1 MPWETSIT
9 VEDTTYPVR
18 FNTESEPTQAD
29 IDEAVAMIMQ
39 QRSTPA
45 AEPAADQPGRLG
57 SFASSVGRGA
67 LSVIPGTVGGVGY
80 ALGSDTLTGA
90 ADTIEG
96 GINRMLPVNPG
107 YQDEFLMKGGQAFG
121 QALGM
126 VGTGGLLGAAGKGL
140 ALSRGLA
147 QGAAAAKGAD
157 LAKNVLLGTG
167 IAQGIR
173 GGGQEAEKYGL
184 QGGSAYA
191 RALLGGAIEGASER
205 YLFGMGTELAPVKKF
220 LGDAA
225 EKGVGGI
232 VKAAGTEAGEEAA
245 AQIGGNVATSI
256 LAPYGV
262 QTPGAFEG
270 AGEAALLGGIA
281 GGTIGGI
288 NALIQPSPTIEGE
301 VMVPP
306 AGTEPPVTAAQEP
319 EDDFGLAAFQQEIE
333 QIVQN
338 PDPIVPLQQTINQAA
353 VTSVTA
359 NANLLPATAAV
370 IESGGL
376 APAPTPVAAQPAPA
390 PQPTREEQLA
400 QLINKARLRQSAN
413 ERADMEQQLAQVE
426 DEGVLADVFAEER
439 RKAVQ
444 REDFL
449 RRQRDLEDERQRLAD
464 QGILEDVFAEER
476 QKAISREQS
485 KPEPSKDFQTGET
498 SDLLPEGYSIKHEL
512 KNGKHIV
519 SVFDSSGNRVGTG
532 RFVEKG
538 DNIKYEPGGILY
550 VEPEHRR
557 RGIASAIYAK
567 AEEKTG
573 KKLLPSANLT
583 GQGAAFEANRKLT
596 REQPEPEPPVVEETT
611 PPEQPIPAVE
621 EAPAAKITSEEVP
634 NVENVIDEPG
644 AAEVGSG
651 MEETEFV
658 PMPGVLP
665 GGDKPIPTAPKA
677 AYEKALSILR
687 SKTDNISLIDM
698 QRVHAGVAAGLT
710 PEEAVNS
717 NLKESGAH
725 EAARTAVATGIKE
738 GRIEPG
744 IEAQKEYDRVYTET
758 LKPQTQPA
766 AEKQAA
772 ETPGK
777 KGRALPTFSPTPKEP
792 FKPSAERFT
801 QFYVDE
807 GIPEATAAK
816 NGAKLMQVVETG
828 EWSDILRPDNV
839 KSRAIWETWTGKK
852 LPKGLAASKAAVAE
866 FVAEY
871 RAENFTT
878 PASEL
883 SDTELD
889 AEILRLAEQ
898 GMKPSASQTLKD
910 RALELSKEFQLRQET
925 GKAKAEDSSIKT
937 RRAAIARKALAF
949 TGGRGTVGNL
959 AGDSFAQMRA
969 DLLSEI
975 TGTKVAKAKAGIN
988 ALMKAFYQEFGIA
1001 SDTEAG
1007 MQKKLAQALQ
1017 EAVAPTTAPA
1027 PQAEQP
1033 APQRDTSKLE
1043 QMTPEER
1050 GRFGHQEV
1058 IELAKQDYELA
1069 KTGQTW
1075 GYSGGQNYKSKAA
1088 AVKDTKEQLDK
1099 ASNPTESDIKRG
1111 ASDHY
1116 GEVNK
1121 ALADQKPV
1129 SKAAVDAYGITL
1141 PEGYVAE
1148 GDLYVYRPGGE
1159 VKAAP
1164 APTEGLVSA
1173 WTRGARERL
1182 KYDPEAKSAVEE
1194 FLGEKLTEDEIVA
1207 FVVSSADTLNAKEKG
1222 ALAQDVF
1229 SAIKQEGYA
1238 ADLIRAEWEKKK
1250 QTVPQKAVAEK
1261 EPKEAPAPAPTSEN
1275 LEEKKR
1281 TRLGKLLG
1289 DANRK
1294 EGSPSR
1300 IEMLDEARALWKT
1313 EKEYRYNGLI
1323 RLRDDI
1329 TTLIQSSL
1337 GTDTVNSKKIAEALI
1352 EGRPNLADK
1361 IASLAPVKQA
1371 EMTNAGAY
1379 PSTLTGFGYERGG
1392 RGVYTHPN
1400 APSKEFG
1407 STNATISTPEGYQ
1420 ATRKRVAKKIGGQTN
1435 IGGMLDPVLLK
1446 DIIAIGAFYL
1456 EGGAR
1461 SFASFS
1467 AKMIEDLGEGVRKYI
1482 QPAYDELRKRT
1493 DIDTTGMDPVEGME
1507 TAPVAE
1513 APTAPAKVEAE
1524 APKAAPA
1531 QAAPKPAT
1539 ESFPTEISLTE
1550 QPERSQAPVVP
1561 PDNKPVGFSNAEMDA
1576 EAARIVGRELVRP
1589 VQEAISDEALWAQAT
1604 AEFKRD
1610 SDSGRR
1616 LVSSLVSKPRVV
1628 SSKEQAMIGME
1639 LVRRKNALNEAATK
1653 FLTSPEG
1660 DVGAKSE
1667 YETAQRE
1674 YDDAM
1679 YANSIAGS
1687 DVGRALRFR
1696 RLMANLDM
1704 ELESMLS
1711 NLKAVGN
1718 KAELSKEQVAEVT
1731 KISEESKTNSEKI
1744 DALRKKAESSET
1756 TTDAEYLEVVRKA
1769 AFEEGRQAAKKE
1781 IEEQA
1786 KADAAKVAEM
1796 QKRKAEYLAA
1806 KKEAAK
1812 TPNKWEEIR
1821 AAARARNAELRSN
1834 LYSDVVLVKAASMAV
1849 NDVIIGATYIAEG
1862 VTKFTDWVSKMR
1874 SEGINLTDDEMQQL
1888 FKESKAFDAG
1898 EGLPASE
1905 APLKTRKTK
1914 APAIDKVKAI
1924 AADEEQLDSRTVY
1937 NLVVEKMKTRI
1948 EDNPALEKVEM
1959 SEADLTNIISEVT
1972 EDVQEFFPGITER
1985 EIRDLFSGY
1994 GIILKPSSAD
2004 IAKQMRQLTA
2014 LGRLQSAIEDA
2025 EAKRAPLKS
2034 GPQRDKATQAIRL
2047 QQKKLARE
2055 LRMMG
2060 REYEAGE
2067 EQLRSPLDAIKARL
2081 RNQIDDLAFEINTRK
2096 KIARR
2101 PATDYDPE
2109 AKELADLRD
2118 ELKRISDFINA
2129 PAGPTFAELVQD
2141 EKDKLDKR
2149 IGDLEKALENPQLM
2163 SKPDRQLYT
2172 QELQVK
2178 RDKRDALNGQLRKL
2192 RKIEA
2197 DKSRTQEDIDKAA
2210 VESVK
2215 ESIKELQRK
2224 IDEKDFARPERRTPT
2239 ETAEYLALV
2248 AQKEALQDQIKA
2260 KRLEL
2265 FGRQGMSDEQRIKM
2279 ATAAI
2284 DKSIE
2289 RMQKM
2294 LTSGNYD
2301 TPKRVSKTPET
2312 PELAQKREDRKAL
2325 RKRILE
2331 LKKLK
2336 REAEI
2341 DPIAK
2346 QIATDKKRIQTRM
2359 KKLKERMDKGDFSKP
2374 AKREKPT
2381 DPELLELLAKEEKLK
2396 ERWGEMLLNHK
2407 LSQRS
2412 RAKRYWDNVFD
2423 LFSMGRFLKA
2433 STDLSA
2439 IANQGNFALFSH
2451 PVLSMRQLGGM
2462 WKAMQSDT
2470 NQKIINAKIR
2480 ELPEYKSG
2488 EMKRAGLYLSLD
2500 AGPNDPL
2507 QRQEEAMASRWV
2519 DKIPKR
2525 YGGGILRATSR
2536 AYTTYLDLIRVATYL
2551 SLKNNLVEGG
2561 WFMQP
2566 QETTPERLQSVANL
2580 INNGTGRGS
2589 LGSGRFGA
2597 GMSQAA
2603 PFLNTF
2609 LFAPRFGVSRFAMAL
2624 GIPLWTASKGTKVLI
2639 AKEYTKYIAGL
2650 TTAMILYSMF
2660 QDEDDKEM
2668 EFDPTSSDFGKVLFN
2683 NQRLDIMGGFQQPLV
2698 FLLRLLFGEYKNS
2711 KGQIKPLREGDR
2723 PLNLFRDVP
2732 RTDKPKFTD
2741 RSGAVVVGDF
2751 LRYKLSPTASLLLN
2765 SIQGKTPV
2773 GERTDFMS
2781 EVLTL
2786 PVPLITGQV
2795 AETLEAQQDD
2805 PFMAA
2810 LLTGS
2815 GIIGFRTS
2823 NQDPKEDRDKAKTTW
2838 EQLID
2843 YTKQYS
2849 GVK

>member
-1 MPWETSIT
+1 ME
-9 VEDTTYPVR
+9 EL
-18 FNTESEPTQAD
+18 NTPDESEYATYRQDPNNVGAQA
-29 IDEAVAMIMQ
+29 A
-39 QRSTPA
+39 
-45 AEPAADQPGRLG
+45 
-57 SFASSVGRGA
+57 
-67 LSVIPGTVGGVGY
+67 
-80 ALGSDTLTGA
+80 
-90 ADTIEG
+90 
-96 GINRMLPVNPG
+96 
-107 YQDEFLMKGGQAFG
+107 
-121 QALGM
+121 
-126 VGTGGLLGAAGKGL
+126 
-140 ALSRGLA
+140 
-147 QGAAAAKGAD
+147 
-157 LAKNVLLGTG
+157 
-167 IAQGIR
+167 
-173 GGGQEAEKYGL
+173 YGL
-184 QGGSAYA
+184 IVKGKVIDWFTSEFEA
-191 RALLGGAIEGASER
+191 RAATLKYNRELEER
-205 YLFGMGTELAPVKKF
+205 T
-220 LGDAA
+220 
-225 EKGVGGI
+225 
-232 VKAAGTEAGEEAA
+232 
-245 AQIGGNVATSI
+245 
-256 LAPYGV
+256 
-262 QTPGAFEG
+262 
-270 AGEAALLGGIA
+270 GEAA
-281 GGTIGGI
+281 
-288 NALIQPSPTIEGE
+288 
-301 VMVPP
+301 
-306 AGTEPPVTAAQEP
+306 
-319 EDDFGLAAFQQEIE
+319 
-333 QIVQN
+333 
-338 PDPIVPLQQTINQAA
+338 
-353 VTSVTA
+353 
-359 NANLLPATAAV
+359 
-370 IESGGL
+370 
-376 APAPTPVAAQPAPA
+376 
-390 PQPTREEQLA
+390 
-400 QLINKARLRQSAN
+400 K
-413 ERADMEQQLAQVE
+413 
-426 DEGVLADVFAEER
+426 
-439 RKAVQ
+439 
-444 REDFL
+444 
-449 RRQRDLEDERQRLAD
+449 
-464 QGILEDVFAEER
+464 
-476 QKAISREQS
+476 
-485 KPEPSKDFQTGET
+485 T
-498 SDLLPEGYSIKHEL
+498 SDAKRRAYQEL
-512 KNGKHIV
+512 N
-519 SVFDSSGNRVGTG
+519 
-532 RFVEKG
+532 
-538 DNIKYEPGGILY
+538 
-550 VEPEHRR
+550 
-557 RGIASAIYAK
+557 
-567 AEEKTG
+567 
-573 KKLLPSANLT
+573 
-583 GQGAAFEANRKLT
+583 
-596 REQPEPEPPVVEETT
+596 PP
-611 PPEQPIPAVE
+611 
-621 EAPAAKITSEEVP
+621 
-634 NVENVIDEPG
+634 
-644 AAEVGSG
+644 
-651 MEETEFV
+651 
-658 PMPGVLP
+658 
-665 GGDKPIPTAPKA
+665 PK
-677 AYEKALSILR
+677 
-687 SKTDNISLIDM
+687 
-698 QRVHAGVAAGLT
+698 
-710 PEEAVNS
+710 
-717 NLKESGAH
+717 
-725 EAARTAVATGIKE
+725 
-738 GRIEPG
+738 
-744 IEAQKEYDRVYTET
+744 
-758 LKPQTQPA
+758 TQPA
-766 AEKQAA
+766 AEKQVEVGSGMEKPQKTRLDLLLDAVERTGKETTIEITDANRDNLTRIIDVAEKRGLQASTDGRFILIRPAAKNQPAAEKPAA

-777 KGRALPTFSPTPKEP
+777 K
-792 FKPSAERFT
+792 
-801 QFYVDE
+801 
-807 GIPEATAAK
+807 
-816 NGAKLMQVVETG
+816 
-828 EWSDILRPDNV
+828 
-839 KSRAIWETWTGKK
+839 KSRAPKK
-852 LPKGLAASKAAVAE
+852 Q
-866 FVAEY
+866 
-871 RAENFTT
+871 
-878 PASEL
+878 
-883 SDTELD
+883 D
-889 AEILRLAEQ
+889 
-898 GMKPSASQTLKD
+898 
-910 RALELSKEFQLRQET
+910 
-925 GKAKAEDSSIKT
+925 
-937 RRAAIARKALAF
+937 
-949 TGGRGTVGNL
+949 
-959 AGDSFAQMRA
+959 
-969 DLLSEI
+969 
-975 TGTKVAKAKAGIN
+975 
-988 ALMKAFYQEFGIA
+988 
-1001 SDTEAG
+1001 
-1007 MQKKLAQALQ
+1007 
-1017 EAVAPTTAPA
+1017 APA

-1033 APQRDTSKLE
+1033 APQRDTSKPE
-1043 QMTPEER
+1043 QMTPEEFERMR
-1050 GRFGHQEV
+1050 GGINAIIDESAMPPKSEV
-1058 IELAKQDYELA
+1058 QKKAEFKVQMLEGELKKARTLAGGSARGVRRTRGVQKSEDDLQRELDAAKDQVLA
-1069 KTGQTW
+1069 EKNLWSEEKVKKQKLMREKLEKQFPAAFE
-1075 GYSGGQNYKSKAA
+1075 SGLLFEGEIDGKVSILSRVGLPSAG
-1088 AVKDTKEQLDK
+1088 KDHIRRSIKNQL
-1099 ASNPTESDIKRG
+1099 
-1111 ASDHY
+1111 
-1116 GEVNK
+1116 
-1121 ALADQKPV
+1121 PV

-1148 GDLYVYRPGGE
+1148 GELYVYRPRGE
-1159 VKAAP
+1159 VKADKTELAQVGDEVTWVAAGKEAQGTVYAIRGDSADIDYFGP
-1164 APTEGLVSA
+1164 KTVPLSDLSIVRKSGRRIAQEKRDAESAKSESPQKTQEQEQLKPKRKFTKDEVASLEQGKTPEGWTFDKDRSSTEGVFITDKKGQTWKVEVQFSPTKILTLVK
-1173 WTRGARERL
+1173 G
-1182 KYDPEAKSAVEE
+1182 
-1194 FLGEKLTEDEIVA
+1194 DETY
-1207 FVVSSADTLNAKEKG
+1207 S
-1222 ALAQDVF
+1222 F
-1229 SAIKQEGYA
+1229 SAQ
-1238 ADLIRAEWEKKK
+1238 
-1250 QTVPQKAVAEK
+1250 
-1261 EPKEAPAPAPTSEN
+1261 PTP
-1275 LEEKKR
+1275 
-1281 TRLGKLLG
+1281 T
-1289 DANRK
+1289 
-1294 EGSPSR
+1294 
-1300 IEMLDEARALWKT
+1300 
-1313 EKEYRYNGLI
+1313 
-1323 RLRDDI
+1323 
-1329 TTLIQSSL
+1329 
-1337 GTDTVNSKKIAEALI
+1337 
-1352 EGRPNLADK
+1352 
-1361 IASLAPVKQA
+1361 
-1371 EMTNAGAY
+1371 
-1379 PSTLTGFGYERGG
+1379 
-1392 RGVYTHPN
+1392 
-1400 APSKEFG
+1400 KEFG

-1420 ATRKRVAKKIGGQTN
+1420 AARKRVAKKIGGQTN

-1461 SFASFS
+1461 NFASFS

-1493 DIDTTGMDPVEGME
+1493 DIDTMGMDPVEGVE

-1513 APTAPAKVEAE
+1513 APPAPAPAKVEAG

-1531 QAAPKPAT
+1531 QAAG

-1628 SSKEQAMIGME
+1628 NSKEQAMIGME

-1711 NLKAVGN
+1711 NLKAAGN

-1769 AFEEGRQAAKKE
+1769 AFEEGRQAVKKE

-1862 VTKFTDWVSKMR
+1862 VTKFADWVSKMR
-1874 SEGINLTDDEMQQL
+1874 SEDINLTDDEMQQL

-1898 EGLPASE
+1898 EELPASE

-1948 EDNPALEKVEM
+1948 EENPALEKVEM

-1972 EDVQEFFPGITER
+1972 KDVQEFFSGITER

-2081 RNQIDDLAFEINTRK
+2081 SNQIDDLAFEINTRK
-2096 KIARR
+2096 KIQRR
-2101 PATDYDPE
+2101 PTVEYDAE
-2109 AKELADLRD
+2109 TKKLVELRD
-2118 ELKRISDFINA
+2118 ELKRISDFVNA
-2129 PAGPTFAELVQD
+2129 PAGPTLEETVKD
-2141 EKDKLDKR
+2141 EMDKLDTR
-2149 IGDLEKALENPQLM
+2149 IN
-2163 SKPDRQLYT
+2163 
-2172 QELQVK
+2172 ELQK
-2178 RDKRDALNGQLRKL
+2178 LIAEGQLKPKEDTLLHTAELDAKREVRDGLNKTLQKMRK
-2192 RKIEA
+2192 EAA
-2197 DKSRTQEDIDKAA
+2197 DKLRTQEN
-2210 VESVK
+2210 
-2215 ESIKELQRK
+2215 
-2224 IDEKDFARPERRTPT
+2224 IDEEAIKSLEEAVAELKDKIKKADYTLPQRRTPT
-2239 ETAEYLALV
+2239 QTAAYKALV
-2248 AQKEALQDQIKA
+2248 KEKEDLQKKVREEREK
-2260 KRLEL
+2260 L
-2265 FGRQGMSDEQRIKM
+2265 FGRKGMSDEQRIKM
-2279 ATAAI
+2279 ATAAV

-2289 RMQKM
+2289 RMQNM

-2312 PELAQKREDRKAL
+2312 PELAQKRETRNTL
-2325 RKRILE
+2325 RKQLLE
-2331 LKKLK
+2331 LRKLK
-2336 REAEI
+2336 REAAI

-2346 QIATDKKRIQTRM
+2346 QLKTDKKRIQTRM
-2359 KKLKERMDKGDFSKP
+2359 DKLKKRMETGDFSKP
-2374 AKREKPT
+2374 VKREKST

-2639 AKEYTKYIAGL
+2639 AKEYAKYLAGL
-2650 TTAMILYSMF
+2650 ATAMILYSMF

-2668 EFDPTSSDFGKVLFN
+2668 EFDPTSSDFGKVLFD
-2683 NQRLDIMGGFQQPLV
+2683 NQRVDVMGGFQQPLV

-2711 KGQIKPLREGDR
+2711 KGLIKPLREGDR
-2723 PLNLFRDVP
+2723 PLNLFRETP
-2732 RTDKPKFTD
+2732 LTDKPKFTD

-2765 SIQGKTPV
+2765 TIQGKTPV
-2773 GERTDFMS
+2773 GERTDLMS
-2781 EVLTL
+2781 EVITM
-2786 PVPLITGQV
+2786 PVPLIIDQMY
-2795 AETLEAQQDD
+2795 ETAKAQQDD

-2810 LLTGS
+2810 LLMGS
-2815 GIIGFRTS
+2815 GVVGVRTS
-2823 NQDPKEDRDKAKTTW
+2823 NQDPKEDRSKAKTAW
-2838 EQLID
+2838 EQLIE
-2843 YTKQYS
+2843 YTKYYS